1 MPDELV
7 TFSEKPNAKYL
18 IAGWRRQWSDGGR
31 VSGGL
36 TRYLIEKLGAKKIG
50 EMSPT
55 VSHDCYPFQVAGTHD
70 TFRPLAAYEDGL
82 PTKDMYRENYFY
94 DAGNGLI
101 IFRGEEPWF
110 HIEIFGQAFFQA
122 ISELGIQTTVAVEEG
137 LAKKIGEMSP
147 TVSHDCYPFQV
158 AGTHDTFRPLAAYE
172 DGLPTK
178 DMYRENY
185 FYDAG
190 NGLIIFRGEE
200 PWFHIEIFGQA
211 FFQAISELGIQ
222 TTVAVEGVNGPVP
235 PEMERRVTCV
245 YSKAE
250 MKEDL
255 EKIGVQFSS
264 YGSEGRRGP
273 TIAMALVTLAHFEHP
288 DVDMFRLG
296 SMAPMY
302 PFSTNTN
309 EQVGITRDH
318 RSYYDIMRRLKAK
331 FDLNIDLSELQ
342 ELGEAESHDIV
353 IRTVGAGDVGPFRAS
368 GRGHVPLGVHGSHVP
383 IFHQHQ
389 RTGWNNQG
397 PPFLLRYHAPAEGQV
412 RPKHRPFGASGTGR
426 GRIAAIDR
434 NPGEDRLQQPGGQAT
449 YRKREV

>member
-7 TFSEKPNAKYL
+7 IFSEKPNAKYL

-50 EMSPT
+50 EMSPA
-55 VSHDCYPFQVAGTHD
+55 VSNDCYPFQVAGTHD

-122 ISELGIQTTVAVEEG
+122 VRELGI
-137 LAKKIGEMSP
+137 K
-147 TVSHDCYPFQV
+147 
-158 AGTHDTFRPLAAYE
+158 
-172 DGLPTK
+172 
-178 DMYRENY
+178 
-185 FYDAG
+185 
-190 NGLIIFRGEE
+190 
-200 PWFHIEIFGQA
+200 
-211 FFQAISELGIQ
+211 

-255 EKIGVQFSS
+255 DKIGVQFSS

-302 PFSTNTN
+302 PFSTNNN

-318 RSYYDIMRRLKAK
+318 RSYYDIMRRLKAM
-331 FDLNIDLSELQ
+331 FDLDIDLSELQ
-342 ELGEAESHDIV
+342 ELGEAESKQLTETLEKISSNNREARQLIESVRSDYSYTPFEQSVRLDPALDKTLEDI
-353 IRTVGAGDVGPFRAS
+353 
-368 GRGHVPLGVHGSHVP
+368 
-383 IFHQHQ
+383 
-389 RTGWNNQG
+389 
-397 PPFLLRYHAPAEGQV
+397 LRNMPE
-412 RPKHRPFGASGTGR
+412 
-426 GRIAAIDR
+426 
-434 NPGEDRLQQPGGQAT
+434 
-449 YRKREV
+449 

>member
-7 TFSEKPNAKYL
+7 IFSEKPNAKYL

-50 EMSPT
+50 EMSST

-122 ISELGIQTTVAVEEG
+122 VSELGI
-137 LAKKIGEMSP
+137 K
-147 TVSHDCYPFQV
+147 
-158 AGTHDTFRPLAAYE
+158 
-172 DGLPTK
+172 
-178 DMYRENY
+178 
-185 FYDAG
+185 
-190 NGLIIFRGEE
+190 
-200 PWFHIEIFGQA
+200 
-211 FFQAISELGIQ
+211 

-255 EKIGVQFSS
+255 DKIGVQFSS

-302 PFSTNTN
+302 PFSTNNN

-318 RSYYDIMRRLKAK
+318 RSYYDIMRRLKAM
-331 FDLNIDLSELQ
+331 FDLDIDLSELQ
-342 ELGEAESHDIV
+342 ELGEAESKQLTETLERIGSNNREARQLIESVRSDYSYTPFEQSVSLDPALDKTLEDI
-353 IRTVGAGDVGPFRAS
+353 
-368 GRGHVPLGVHGSHVP
+368 
-383 IFHQHQ
+383 
-389 RTGWNNQG
+389 
-397 PPFLLRYHAPAEGQV
+397 LRNMPE
-412 RPKHRPFGASGTGR
+412 
-426 GRIAAIDR
+426 
-434 NPGEDRLQQPGGQAT
+434 
-449 YRKREV
+449 